1 MESNT
6 TTFLV
11 GEFTHA
17 LDSKGRVT
25 IPSKWRIS
33 GGENTYLALPNP
45 GGYITVYPPKMV
57 DRLEQKVS
65 EASLSDVRAQALLME
80 LFSKAH
86 SFGCDKQGRIN
97 LNDKLMEHA
106 GVRSK
111 AVLVGNFSAFAIWSV
126 DNYESREGTDRRN
139 IFDAMREL
147 GLRYMG
153 KLFGRLLGWLSV
165 EGDFAPC

>member
-1 MESNT
+1 MEKET
-6 TTFLV
+6 TTFFV

-33 GGENTYLALPNP
+33 GDENTYLALPNP

-57 DRLEQKVS
+57 SRLEVKVA
-65 EASLSDVRAQALLME
+65 EASLSDVRAQALFME

-97 LNDKLMEHA
+97 LNDKLLAHA
-106 GVRSK
+106 GIKGK

-126 DNYESREGTDRRN
+126 GRYEKRPAEDQRN

-147 GLRYMG
+147 GL
-153 KLFGRLLGWLSV
+153 
-165 EGDFAPC
+165 

>member
-1 MESNT
+1 MATSG
-6 TTFLV
+6 TTFFV

-45 GGYITVYPPKMV
+45 SGYITVYPPKMIE
-57 DRLEQKVS
+57 RLEEKV
-65 EASLSDVRAQALLME
+65 ADANLSDTQAQSLLME
-80 LFSKAH
+80 LFSKAD

-97 LNDKLMEHA
+97 LSDKLLAHA
-106 GVRSK
+106 GIKGK
-111 AVLVGNFSAFAIWSV
+111 AVLVGKFSSFAIWSE
-126 DNYESREGTDRRN
+126 DRRSDEGSEKDERN

-147 GLRYMG
+147 GL
-153 KLFGRLLGWLSV
+153 
-165 EGDFAPC
+165 

>member
-1 MESNT
+1 MSEIG
-6 TTFLV
+6 TTFFV

-17 LDSKGRVT
+17 LDPKGRLT
-25 IPSKWRIS
+25 IPSKWRIP

-57 DRLEQKVS
+57 ARLEEKVA
-65 EASLSDVRAQALLME
+65 EASFSDTRTQALLME

-97 LNDKLMEHA
+97 LNDKLLEHA
-106 GVRSK
+106 GITGK
-111 AVLVGNFSAFAIWSV
+111 AVLVGNFSAFAIWSE
-126 DNYESREGTDRRN
+126 DQYASRESADQRN

-147 GLRYMG
+147 GL
-153 KLFGRLLGWLSV
+153 
-165 EGDFAPC
+165 

>member
-1 MESNT
+1 MSEIG
-6 TTFLV
+6 TTFFV

-17 LDSKGRVT
+17 LDPKGRLT
-25 IPSKWRIS
+25 IPSKWRIP

-57 DRLEQKVS
+57 ARLEEKVA
-65 EASLSDVRAQALLME
+65 EASFSDTRTQALLME

-97 LNDKLMEHA
+97 LNDKLLEHA
-106 GVRSK
+106 GIKGK
-111 AVLVGNFSAFAIWSV
+111 AVLVGNFSAFAIWSE
-126 DNYESREGTDRRN
+126 DQYASRESADQRN

-147 GLRYMG
+147 GL
-153 KLFGRLLGWLSV
+153 
-165 EGDFAPC
+165 

>member
-6 TTFLV
+6 TTFFV

-97 LNDKLMEHA
+97 LNDKLLDHA
-106 GVRSK
+106 GINGK
-111 AVLVGNFSAFAIWSV
+111 AVLVGNFSAFAIWS
-126 DNYESREGTDRRN
+126 EGRYSKRPAEDERN

-147 GLRYMG
+147 GL
-153 KLFGRLLGWLSV
+153 
-165 EGDFAPC
+165 